1 MLVIRELEDPGGRD
15 MTPFPW
21 EDAVMPF
28 YDGHPPPPGRRRV
41 SNLSPATPTRCGWGH
56 EDIGV

>member
-28 YDGHPPPPGRRRV
+28 YDGHPPPLRG
-41 SNLSPATPTRCGWGH
+41 
-56 EDIGV
+56 GVACLT